1 MSNLGTG
8 LYWKEAFIGCL
19 TVFTLMHHYIVVL
32 EIYNCHLMF
41 QNFVSDYSAI
51 ITDPTAFNNHEKK
64 CQINSV
70 VCEHFLRQGMLE
82 IAEDLIHVSTGTI

>member
-1 MSNLGTG
+1 MENMHCYVKMMNPDGYQDTLTFCYNLWRNK
-8 LYWKEAFIGCL
+8 Y
-19 TVFTLMHHYIVVL
+19 VFFT
-32 EIYNCHLMF
+32 F

-51 ITDPTAFNNHEKK
+51 ITDPTAFNNYEKK

-82 IAEDLIHVSTGTI
+82 IAEDLINVRI